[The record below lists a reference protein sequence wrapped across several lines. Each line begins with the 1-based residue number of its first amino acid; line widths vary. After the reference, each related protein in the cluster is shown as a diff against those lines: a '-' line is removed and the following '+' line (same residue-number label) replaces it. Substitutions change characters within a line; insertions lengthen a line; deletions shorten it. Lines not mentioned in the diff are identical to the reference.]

1 MVFGGRGGR
10 VGGALGMLI
19 ATRLE
24 ITSRS
29 FQRTELEYITLN
41 EIGRASCRERV

>member
-1 MVFGGRGGR
+1 MVFGGHGGR

-19 ATRLE
+19 ATRLD

-41 EIGRASCRERV
+41 VKKKKES